1 MSGAPGVDLKL
12 MKDSKNVIVGFE
24 VQTGFINTQGAEM
37 LRLKPD
43 DEAEGT
49 GGAASRVHMAVPVV
63 EFRFQMA
70 NGEARKPIVVT
81 LGMIVPLIHALSEF
95 GVSHSAGVRA
105 SDEPNLLI

>member
-1 MSGAPGVDLKL
+1 MSGAVDLKL

-24 VQTGFINTQGAEM
+24 VQTGFINTQGVEM
-37 LRLKPD
+37 LRTKPT
-43 DEAEGT
+43 DENQ
-49 GGAASRVHMAVPVV
+49 VHMAVPVV
-63 EFRFQMA
+63 EFKFVMV

-81 LGMIVPLIHALSEF
+81 LGMIVPLIHALAEF